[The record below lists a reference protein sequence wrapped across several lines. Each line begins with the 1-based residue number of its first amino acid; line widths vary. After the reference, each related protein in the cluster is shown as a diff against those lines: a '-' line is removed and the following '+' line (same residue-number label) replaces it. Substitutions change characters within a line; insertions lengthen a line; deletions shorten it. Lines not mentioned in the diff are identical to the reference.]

1 MITKINMKRTF
12 VTFAVGEV
20 YEKLSKVL
28 ESSINSFSDYKLII
42 YTPEDFD
49 IEYKSELW
57 NGPRSI
63 NFSYKILSCLKA
75 LENHDEVV
83 WLDNDCVATYN
94 IDKIWN
100 NKIESYPLLPR
111 HRFYNFEKWP
121 HTKVN
126 YRDPNLLVKAKE
138 KIGIIDND
146 FDNNYLQACCMFF
159 NKNCKEFL
167 DKVMYYYQDY
177 DSSIFP
183 FGDESIINLLIWKDK
198 YKLNLGDVSICSH
211 YFSPYKINEFI
222 NLKNADD
229 YPKIFDLNHIG
240 FPNNNKQDDKYA
252 THNRLGLINN
262 NFENILFI
270 HGSKSDSL
278 HNSFLTN
285 MINKLKIKSNIETDM
300 KKVIVFGFSHCGTT
314 ILKSIIGHIP
324 DVHEIIDETDV
335 ITDSDIINAG
345 DKNFILC
352 KYPQAKDIF
361 FTDLYDDYIKIFI
374 IRNPLWVYSSLNKRT
389 NYNITNYHSI
399 DKFINVCNL
408 YNYYKNNPKN
418 NLYLIR
424 YEDIFN
430 NNYDELKSILNNIG
444 FEYNDSIFNNE
455 LYVNK
460 SHSHI
465 TEIPKDIVDN
475 TDHDRYRTY
484 QINQPFKKNN
494 DIEKIDLIYSQI
506 HTMINSDEIKSIYPN
521 IFNTIKDFKLVK

>member
-1 MITKINMKRTF
+1 MKRTF
-12 VTFAVGEV
+12 VTFASGEV

-28 ESSINSFSDYKLII
+28 KDSINSFSDYDLII
-42 YTPEDFD
+42 YKPEDFD
-49 IEYKSELW
+49 IKWEPEKW
-57 NGPRSI
+57 QP
-63 NFSYKILSCLKA
+63 SYVFIFKVLSCIKA
-75 LENHDEVV
+75 LENYDEVV
-83 WLDNDCVATYN
+83 WLDNDCVVTYN

-100 NKIESYPLLPR
+100 YKIENYPLLPK

-121 HTKVN
+121 HHKVN
-126 YRDPNLLVKAKE
+126 YTDPNLLIKGKE
-138 KIGIIDND
+138 KIGITNSD
-146 FDNNYLQACCMFF
+146 FNNIYLQACCMFF
-159 NKNCKEFL
+159 NKNCKWFL
-167 DKVMYYYQDY
+167 DKVMYYYQDF
-177 DSSIFP
+177 DGSVFP
-183 FGDESIINLLIWKDK
+183 YGDETIINLLIWKDK
-198 YKLNLGDVSICSH
+198 YELNLGDVSLCSH

-222 NLKNADD
+222 NLKNSDD
-229 YPKIFDLNHIG
+229 YPKLFDLNYIG
-240 FPNNNKQDDKYA
+240 FPNNHDQEKKFA
-252 THNRLGLINN
+252 THNRLGLISN
-262 NFENILFI
+262 NFDNILFF
-270 HGSKSDSL
+270 HGSKAHEL
-278 HNSFLTN
+278 HSSFLKN
-285 MINKLKIKSNIETDM
+285 MINRARLKSNIESDI

-314 ILKSIIGHIP
+314 ILKSVIGHIP

-335 ITDSDIINAG
+335 IEDSDIINAG
-345 DKNFILC
+345 DKKFILC

-408 YNYYKNNPKN
+408 YNHYKSNPKS

-465 TEIPKDIVDN
+465 TEIPKDVVDN
-475 TDHDRYRTY
+475 KDHDRYRTY
-484 QINQPFKKNN
+484 QINQPFEKNN
-494 DIEKIDLIYSQI
+494 DIKKIDLFYSQI
-506 HTMINSDEIKSIYPN
+506 HTIINSDEIKSIYPN
-521 IFNTIKDFKLVK
+521 IFNTIKDFRLKK